1 MQVGQPPQR
10 KIEEEVIEDHKEHD
24 AHVDPKN
31 DFLVADLC
39 FIGFFVPKGERNRVA
54 IGLHPQV
61 VKRICLPHGKHLI
74 MVDKWLFIEVDTV
87 AGLQR
92 IPPAI
97 DPVIEG
103 GGWDER
109 LSQLKK
115 QGLSR

>member
-1 MQVGQPPQR
+1 
-10 KIEEEVIEDHKEHD
+10 
-24 AHVDPKN
+24 
-31 DFLVADLC
+31 
-39 FIGFFVPKGERNRVA
+39 
-54 IGLHPQV
+54 
-61 VKRICLPHGKHLI
+61 